1 MTYQPP
7 SDHTPYVPGSSPP
20 PGDWTPPAAAG
31 KGRTLPILLGILAL
45 AVVGVVGLIIAV
57 SLSGGPTSTPT
68 APGVQRAADPA
79 AVDPVPINET
89 APSPSSYTPK
99 VKDFALTPKILD
111 KECFGSAGCNVE
123 VKVEVIY
130 AGPALLSEDDTWLIT
145 YEVTGDEDGPVIGS
159 LELTGDVYE
168 VNDEFLSTKSSKTKV
183 SIKVT
188 DVEKVGL

>member
-1 MTYQPP
+1 MTYQQP

-20 PGDWTPPAAAG
+20 PGDWTPPAAAR
-31 KGRTLPILLGILAL
+31 KSHMLPILLGVLAL
-45 AVVGVVGLIIAV
+45 SIVGVVGLIIAAA
-57 SLSGGPTSTPT
+57 LNSGTSGTPT
-68 APGVQRAADPA
+68 APGVQRAAEPT
-79 AVDPVPINET
+79 AVDPVPINEA
-89 APSPSSYTPK
+89 APAPTSYTPK
-99 VKDFALTPKILD
+99 IKDFALTPKILD

-123 VKVEVIY
+123 VKVEVTY
-130 AGPALLSEDDTWLIT
+130 AGPTLLSEDDTWLIT